1 MSKVIEEIILFRN
14 SFPDVAIW
22 CDVLLDEVYYS
33 VHVCMMFESIFIG
46 LAYVFGKIL
55 SSLVNFMFYI

>member
-22 CDVLLDEVYYS
+22 YDVLLDEVYYS

-55 SSLVNFMFYI
+55 SS